1 MPAFATDGPVG
12 KLVRKM
18 STSSGFR
25 KIGPKVIPPMDRA
38 AYKITRGRYLM
49 SAGMVPVLILT
60 STGQKSGLARESP
73 LACVPE
79 GDGWYVV
86 GSNFARPSHPA
97 WTGNLMAH
105 PEAKVGFR
113 GTTYAV
119 DAHLLS
125 DEEKAETWP
134 RLVQTWPAFDD
145 YRQITDRNLRVFR
158 LTRRP

>member
-1 MPAFATDGPVG
+1 MPTFATDGPVG

-25 KIGPKVIPPMDRA
+25 RIGPKVVPPLDRA
-38 AYKITRGRYLM
+38 VYKLTRGRYM
-49 SAGMVPVLILT
+49 VSAGMVPVMILT
-60 STGQKSGLARESP
+60 TTGQKSGLERQSP

-97 WTGNLMAH
+97 WTGNLIAH
-105 PEAKVGFR
+105 PRAKVGFR
-113 GTTYAV
+113 GRTYEV
-119 DAHLLS
+119 DAHLLT

-134 RLVQTWPAFDD
+134 RLTKVWPAYED
-145 YRQITDRNLRVFR
+145 YTHITDRNIRVFR
-158 LTRRP
+158 LTRV